1 MQENKGRQNPFLL
14 APSLVLL
21 ILLIFGILS
30 FITIGGGEG
39 YGGYIVAALSVLLVF
54 GSVIAMAIF
63 LRGSGWLMRCFGN
76 GKKGSFLLCLSA
88 SGMMMIQSVGI
99 RSFLTENFYDYRLYS
114 LYGMTFES
122 KANSTKEL
130 LLMIV
135 TFVLLPV
142 LMEEIFFR
150 GFLMSE
156 YRYGGV
162 ILSVTVSS
170 FLYALTGMS
179 LADFPVLFLNG
190 ILLSAVVF
198 LTGNLF
204 YSFFAHLLYAMF
216 ALSFEKY
223 IFFIAE
229 ETRTLIFLV
238 LVALGLL
245 CAVGFCGS
253 AEKILREKGENEER
267 TPIRLKKGKLFM
279 ILRDVFYVPTIW
291 ADVFIFIFVCVL
303 HIFLDV

>member
-14 APSLVLL
+14 APALVLA
-21 ILLIFGILS
+21 ILVIFGILS

-39 YGGYIVAALSVLLVF
+39 YGGYIIAVAAILLVF
-54 GSVIAMAIF
+54 GMTVAMAIF
-63 LRGSGWLMRCFGN
+63 LRGSGWIVRCFGS
-76 GKKGSFLLCLSA
+76 GKSGGFLICLTA

-114 LYGMTFES
+114 LYGMSFES
-122 KANSTKEL
+122 TAESTPEL
-130 LLMIV
+130 FWMI
-135 TFVLLPV
+135 FAIVLLPV
-142 LMEEIFFR
+142 LAEEIFFR
-150 GFLMSE
+150 GFLMYE

-162 ILSVTVSS
+162 LLSVAVSS
-170 FLYALTGMS
+170 LLYALTGMS
-179 LADFPVLFLNG
+179 LVDFPILFLNG
-190 ILLSAVVF
+190 ILLSMVVF

-204 YSFFAHLLYAMF
+204 YSVFAHLLYAVF

-229 ETRTLIFLV
+229 ETRILIFLV

-245 CAVGFCGS
+245 FAIGFCGS
-253 AEKILREKGENEER
+253 AEKILRQRGENEER
-267 TPIRLKKGKLFM
+267 MPVRLKKGKFFI
-279 ILRDVFYVPTIW
+279 ILRDIFATPMIW
-291 ADVFIFIFVCVL
+291 ANGFVFVLVCIL